1 MNDNFI
7 PTVTI
12 TLAVYQNM
20 ERRLAEADK
29 ELAKYSE
36 LIDQNTYLND
46 SVNALNHTIAEQA
59 KRIEDLRQDNER
71 LCRIV
76 DGLQVQHRNDQ
87 GLD

>member
-1 MNDNFI
+1 MNDNFT

-20 ERRLAEADK
+20 ERRLNKLEAESIVLGD
-29 ELAKYSE
+29 LAQE
-36 LIDQNTYLND
+36 NNYLNE
-46 SVNALNHTIAEQA
+46 SVNALNHTISLQANQLAELKA
-59 KRIEDLRQDNER
+59 DNER